1 MDVFTA
7 VADPNRRTLMQ
18 LLRDG
23 ERPAGELVAAL
34 PRLTQPAVSR
44 HLRVLREAR
53 LVSARA
59 DGQRRV
65 YRLEPSGFAEIER
78 WLRHYTTF
86 WAPVLD
92 SLQDHLDQPD
102 PASRR
107 GEKQ

>member
-7 VADPNRRTLMQ
+7 VADPNRRTLME
-18 LLRDG
+18 LLRQR

-53 LVSARA
+53 LVSSRA

-65 YRLEPSGFAEIER
+65 YRLEPTGFAEIER
-78 WLRHYTTF
+78 WLRHYQAF
-86 WAPVLD
+86 WTQALD
-92 SLQDHLDQPD
+92 ALHDHLEQP
-102 PASRR
+102 AAKR
-107 GEKQ
+107 GDTP